1 MDGLVSKAND
11 FFLFFV
17 LEIAAAA
24 AIPVGPADAVKT
36 IGLECWKYINNINIC
51 LCTQSRNELNN

>member
-24 AIPVGPADAVKT
+24 AIPVGPADAVKIMRMLEIT
-36 IGLECWKYINNINIC
+36 ILYEYHVYLEK
-51 LCTQSRNELNN
+51 